1 MRYGTLDQNGNPV
14 YFTGTIYVDGKPV
27 ANPSREMMLA
37 RGQKPF
43 IPASPPKAP
52 DGYRY
57 VVSGWRDGGKS
68 IVRTWT
74 LVSTAAPKAR
84 RRWSRLSIK
93 GALADARMLPA
104 AKAFL
109 SEFEVKPDYMAW
121 EALTD
126 CDYIEE
132 GYGGPEKWNAI
143 LDGAAQALGKT
154 RAEIDAFIDR
164 IPTEPVSGVR

>member
-1 MRYGTLDQNGNPV
+1 MRYGTLDEHGRPV
-14 YFTGTIYVDGKPV
+14 YFTGTVYVDGKPV

-43 IPASPPKAP
+43 IETPQPAAP
-52 DGYRY
+52 DGYHY
-57 VVSGWRDGGKS
+57 VSDGWKDGQKV
-68 IVRTWT
+68 IVRKWR
-74 LVSTAAPKAR
+74 LVSSAKPNAR

-93 GALADARMLPA
+93 GALADAHMLPA

-109 SEFEVKPDYMAW
+109 SAFEVKPDYTAW

-132 GYGGPEKWNAI
+132 GYGGQEKWNAV

-154 RAEIDAFIDR
+154 RPEIDAFLDS
-164 IPTEPVSGVR
+164 IPAE

>member
-1 MRYGTLDQNGNPV
+1 MKYGTLDEHGCPV

-27 ANPSREMMLA
+27 SNPSREMMLA
-37 RGQKPF
+37 HGQKLF
-43 IPASPPKAP
+43 IDTPQPSAP

-57 VVSGWRDGGKS
+57 VSDGWKSGAKV
-68 IVRTWT
+68 IVRKWR
-74 LVSTAAPKAR
+74 LVSSSVPNVR

-93 GALADARMLPA
+93 GALADAHMLPA

-109 SEFEVKPDYMAW
+109 SAFEVKPDYTAW

-132 GYGGPEKWNAI
+132 GYGGADKWSAL
-143 LDGAAQALGKT
+143 LDGAATALDKSRT
-154 RAEIDAFIDR
+154 EIDAFLAA
-164 IPTEPVSGVR
+164 IPTDGAQ